1 MKSQRDKMSNSYVD
15 VIEQAIGLLDDIS
28 LADYQEVLAPHFSSS
43 IGAHVRHIV
52 DHFLALKPASTFGE
66 INYNKRNRH
75 SDVEQFPKSAIAE
88 CESIR
93 AWLHETCSSE
103 LLNQRVQV
111 ITDIDINH
119 TNSTSCESTL
129 ERELVFVAS
138 HAIHHYAL
146 IRIIRN
152 MQGKALPEFFGF
164 APATVAYITCSA

>member
-1 MKSQRDKMSNSYVD
+1 MSNSYVD
-15 VIEQAIGLLDDIS
+15 VIEQAIDLLDDIS

-52 DHFLALKPASTFGE
+52 DHFLALKQASTTGE
-66 INYNKRNRH
+66 IDYIKRNRH
-75 SDVEQFPKSAIAE
+75 GDVEQFPQSAIAE

-93 AWLHETCSSE
+93 AWLYKTCSSE

-111 ITDIDINH
+111 ITDIDISH
-119 TNSTSCESTL
+119 TKSTACESTL

-152 MQGKALPEFFGF
+152 MQGKALPEFFGY
-164 APATVAYITCSA
+164 APATVTYITRSA